1 MKNFFLFVFILGLNY
16 ISSVWGDFYDITTI
30 HKFNVEEEL
39 SSNGEILTNYLNT
52 CQVTVHA
59 QTNAVGLP
67 IYNVNDTEL
76 NQIYPHHTDRGNNT
90 LGSLPNEYVLLE
102 GDIDFDL
109 NIKSRV
115 NPDKTVLHVIE
126 EPHTETRHKYN
137 YYGDYSSYDFKYY
150 KYNFDMSKVKDLPN
164 ICLFLENKKQNS
176 KEQISLSLDRADGK
190 NIAVKI
196 SNDGKIEVC
205 QKEYCQ
211 SYVYKGDEKNQI
223 SIYISLRGELKIYD
237 FIGKRMYTFSNIDEP
252 FIKISQSVSSDY
264 YTTPMTFQ
272 IVQLS
277 YINIQGK
284 NHYEV
289 FSDNRTIAATWNHTG
304 NRSNVF
310 VFHYRKLDGI
320 LTAQLKENG
329 TENIIPLEAEE
340 QIVVKIPNNEV
351 DELVLTKIQVRY
363 PQTWTQGKQIQIK
376 ADKGVYI
383 ARIWEGEDWS
393 KYRVHENITCGKEI
407 YNVAFG
413 EPRLNKNKTVTAAT
427 CLNGGFP
434 DQYNETCVC
443 PPGFTGDKCQT
454 ACGRN
459 AYGHKCSN
467 VCSTLGTQ
475 CKGMLLCT
483 PSYGCTCAPGYH
495 GDKCLQQC
503 KQGTYGT
510 DCKQSCDH
518 CQNGCNR
525 YTGHCIGECVNSYLI
540 MPSCREYYTYWKDAP
555 SIVNSSFNS
564 VVLGLNFSLN
574 HIAQSSDK
582 TEYYMVQYKEN
593 NEMNWNNGSYETFSP
608 TVTEYEV
615 NNLKPGRKYLFRVLL
630 VANTFRT
637 NDPAQSQTIEA
648 VTKCKVTEITNNL
661 NVTNV
666 SNSLIAL
673 AWNNETTQDE
683 TTDCPFTSYT
693 LDIEQT
699 QDGYVD
705 KRKIINITRN
715 NIEVKPL
722 APGQTYLINLRK
734 NTVYGE
740 SSVVSSVRVT
750 IDNTIDDQMD
760 VAGVIITDNG
770 SDVHLKWFRNPLCEI
785 YYIKYKL
792 IRHMSCREDQL
803 QSPWQVVAT
812 SYTNYTLALEANSQ
826 YELFVAADKTQE
838 VSESM
843 QTLVTVG
850 TLPNTSPLILQ
861 QRFRATNESAQL
873 CWHDSPLSCMHMN
886 GFFKNYLV
894 EVIDSQNTTINTYR
908 TEEKKIEITGL
919 LPRTKYKV
927 RVRYVNHLGSNP
939 LIYAEHYF
947 TTKATS
953 FLTAQDLVAYKTS
966 ANTVGIRW
974 KILDTNS
981 TITGINIKVQNHVEN
996 KSVNITDLT
1005 TVQCKAWPSYLC
1017 YTITQLKQNTR
1028 YTVSVEI
1035 YSEEFPEGGSHKSI
1049 QAITRESVPDAVSDI
1064 TVADISNTTL
1074 TLSWRIPNLLNGTL
1088 RKFLIEV
1095 EHLSSLNESLCC
1107 QTILPINLPVTE
1119 EQEFYSQVIDGIQNA
1134 ASYQITVR
1142 AFTKRLGPDV
1152 SKIIDTPPDTLPFQ
1166 IKPSVRVNGEEIV
1179 WEDVAFNITATKGN
1193 ELTSDIMI
1201 MVRSDDTLNANK
1213 SAPSSLGREL
1223 RHHLQSNDWWLAGV
1237 CSTSEECVI
1246 TLGTNGRRNSSYGE
1260 IHNKPLTVGS
1270 NYTVLVAQ
1278 VNKYLSARSVTIAK
1292 SAPFEMKQ
1300 PVEPVS
1306 TTTQTPVQSSSQG
1319 TIVIEPTD
1327 NVEPSYYP
1335 DPEEKADY
1343 VAPDY

>member
-67 IYNVNDTEL
+67 IYNINDTEL

-164 ICLFLENKKQNS
+164 ILCLFLENKKQNS
-176 KEQISLSLDRADGK
+176 KEQIALSLERADGK
-190 NIAVKI
+190 NVAVKI

-237 FIGKRMYTFSNIDEP
+237 FIGKRMYTFLNIDEP
-252 FIKISQSVSSDY
+252 FIQISQNVHSEY

-277 YINIQGK
+277 SINIQGK

-648 VTKCKVTEITNNL
+648 ATKCKVTEITNNL

-760 VAGVIITDNG
+760 VAGVIITNNG

-1005 TVQCKAWPSYLC
+1005 TVQCKAWPSYN
-1017 YTITQLKQNTR
+1017 KE
-1028 YTVSVEI
+1028 SI
-1035 YSEEFPEGGSHKSI
+1035 YR
-1049 QAITRESVPDAVSDI
+1049 A
-1064 TVADISNTTL
+1064 
-1074 TLSWRIPNLLNGTL
+1074 LLLENQQG
-1088 RKFLIEV
+1088 
-1095 EHLSSLNESLCC
+1095 
-1107 QTILPINLPVTE
+1107 
-1119 EQEFYSQVIDGIQNA
+1119 Y
-1134 ASYQITVR
+1134 
-1142 AFTKRLGPDV
+1142 
-1152 SKIIDTPPDTLPFQ
+1152 
-1166 IKPSVRVNGEEIV
+1166 
-1179 WEDVAFNITATKGN
+1179 
-1193 ELTSDIMI
+1193 
-1201 MVRSDDTLNANK
+1201 
-1213 SAPSSLGREL
+1213 
-1223 RHHLQSNDWWLAGV
+1223 
-1237 CSTSEECVI
+1237 
-1246 TLGTNGRRNSSYGE
+1246 
-1260 IHNKPLTVGS
+1260 
-1270 NYTVLVAQ
+1270 LVQ
-1278 VNKYLSARSVTIAK
+1278 
-1292 SAPFEMKQ
+1292 
-1300 PVEPVS
+1300 
-1306 TTTQTPVQSSSQG
+1306 
-1319 TIVIEPTD
+1319 
-1327 NVEPSYYP
+1327 
-1335 DPEEKADY
+1335 
-1343 VAPDY
+1343 

>member
-67 IYNVNDTEL
+67 IYNINDTEL

-126 EPHTETRHKYN
+126 EPHTETRHKFN
-137 YYGDYSSYDFKYY
+137 YYPTRSYDFKIFKYY

-164 ICLFLENKKQNS
+164 ILCLFLENKKQNS
-176 KEQISLSLDRADGK
+176 KEQIALSLERADGK
-190 NIAVKI
+190 NVAVKI

-237 FIGKRMYTFSNIDEP
+237 FIGKRMYTFLNIDEP
-252 FIKISQSVSSDY
+252 FIQISQNVHSEY

-277 YINIQGK
+277 SINIQGK

-630 VANTFRT
+630 IAKSFET
-637 NDPAQSQTIEA
+637 NNPELCQISETL
-648 VTKCKVTEITNNL
+648 TKCKVSEIMDNL
-661 NVTNV
+661 NVTKVTNT
-666 SNSLIAL
+666 SISL
-673 AWNNETTQDE
+673 AWNKETPPGDNTE
-683 TTDCPFTSYT
+683 CPFTSY
-693 LDIEQT
+693 LLEIEET
-699 QDGYVD
+699 RDDYAE
-705 KRKIINITRN
+705 KRKIMNIKN
-715 NIEVKPL
+715 NFYVIKSL
-722 APGQTYLINLRK
+722 TPGQTYFIKLK
-734 NTVYGE
+734 KFTVYGE
-740 SSVVSSVRVT
+740 SSVVSSTRVST
-750 IDNTIDDQMD
+750 QKTVDYSKE
-760 VAGVIITDNG
+760 VAGVIIKKIGCDI
-770 SDVHLKWFRNPLCEI
+770 HLQWFEDPGHETH
-785 YYIKYKL
+785 YIKYKL
-792 IRHMSCREDQL
+792 IKHLSCSSEAL
-803 QSPWQVVAT
+803 ESPLNVIST
-812 SYTNYTLALEANSQ
+812 PFTNYTLHLEPNSQ
-826 YELFVAADKTQE
+826 YQIFVTVDKTE
-838 VSESM
+838 EINENN
-843 QTLVTVG
+843 QTLVTNG
-850 TLPNTSPLILQ
+850 KLPMCSPSILK
-861 QRFRATNESAQL
+861 QRFRTTNESAQL
-873 CWHDSPLSCMHMN
+873 YWSDPPSRCIHMN
-886 GFFKNYLV
+886 GFFKKYFI
-894 EVIDSQNTTINTYR
+894 EVLDNQNTTLITYETQNR
-908 TEEKKIEITGL
+908 TLEITGL
-919 LPRTKYKV
+919 SPRTDYTI
-927 RVRYVNHLGSNP
+927 RMRYVNHLGSNS

-1005 TVQCKAWPSYLC
+1005 TVQCKAWPSYN
-1017 YTITQLKQNTR
+1017 KE
-1028 YTVSVEI
+1028 SI
-1035 YSEEFPEGGSHKSI
+1035 YR
-1049 QAITRESVPDAVSDI
+1049 A
-1064 TVADISNTTL
+1064 
-1074 TLSWRIPNLLNGTL
+1074 LLLENQQG
-1088 RKFLIEV
+1088 
-1095 EHLSSLNESLCC
+1095 
-1107 QTILPINLPVTE
+1107 
-1119 EQEFYSQVIDGIQNA
+1119 Y
-1134 ASYQITVR
+1134 
-1142 AFTKRLGPDV
+1142 
-1152 SKIIDTPPDTLPFQ
+1152 
-1166 IKPSVRVNGEEIV
+1166 
-1179 WEDVAFNITATKGN
+1179 
-1193 ELTSDIMI
+1193 
-1201 MVRSDDTLNANK
+1201 
-1213 SAPSSLGREL
+1213 
-1223 RHHLQSNDWWLAGV
+1223 
-1237 CSTSEECVI
+1237 
-1246 TLGTNGRRNSSYGE
+1246 
-1260 IHNKPLTVGS
+1260 
-1270 NYTVLVAQ
+1270 LVQ
-1278 VNKYLSARSVTIAK
+1278 
-1292 SAPFEMKQ
+1292 
-1300 PVEPVS
+1300 
-1306 TTTQTPVQSSSQG
+1306 
-1319 TIVIEPTD
+1319 
-1327 NVEPSYYP
+1327 
-1335 DPEEKADY
+1335 
-1343 VAPDY
+1343 